1 MSTVSWAYDKLVIGT
16 SMAMQE
22 RRVPLVV
29 VFVRITA
36 VTGIGFAAALGIF
49 LLLGG
54 FWQAG
59 LISLAAVL
67 FFLFLMFYIE
77 RYAERALHD

>member
-1 MSTVSWAYDKLVIGT
+1 
-16 SMAMQE
+16 MQE

-36 VTGIGFAAALGIF
+36 VTGIGFCAALGIF

-54 FWQAG
+54 FWLAG
-59 LISLAAVL
+59 FISLAAVL
-67 FFLFLMFYIE
+67 FFLFLMFSIE
-77 RYAERALHD
+77 RYAEKTMPNE